1 MNKIVI
7 FILTIINCLFSL
19 TGFSQTENRLN
30 DYYDQIQID
39 KSKVLKEFVTYKIL
53 PYDTNSTIYVI
64 PVKTEEGEGWWSAD
78 IHLIKTL
85 TNSGK
90 IITYSIFESA
100 TQSDAIALYKIWI
113 DTAPYKITNNNSAFG
128 IRLDY
133 ANNSRAAGFDGET
146 LLLVEEKNGNFH
158 NILKLDVSKS
168 VAYGGGDCKDT
179 EMYKQKSILI
189 IDKVN
194 SNMGYNN
201 IIEKVYF
208 EHFYLDM
215 DCDDGKKE
223 KKNFE
228 NVFQYKDSLYICN
241 GQRIDGW

>member
-7 FILTIINCLFSL
+7 FISALISCLFSL
-19 TGFSQTENRLN
+19 TGLSQTENRLN
-30 DYYDQIQID
+30 DYYDQLKID
-39 KSKVLKEFVTYKIL
+39 KRKILNEFVTYKTL

-64 PVKTEEGEGWWSAD
+64 PVKTDEGEGWWSAD
-78 IHLIKTL
+78 IHLFKTL

-90 IITYSIFESA
+90 IITYSIFEHA

-113 DTAPYKITNNNSAFG
+113 DTAPYKLTKSNSAFG

-146 LLLVEEKNGNFH
+146 LLLVEEKNGNFI
-158 NILKLDVSKS
+158 NILKLDVSKI
-168 VAYGGGDCKDT
+168 VAYGGGDCENT
-179 EMYKQKSILI
+179 EMYKQKSILV

-194 SNMGYNN
+194 SNKGYNK

-208 EHFYLDM
+208 EHFYLNK
-215 DCDDGKKE
+215 DCEDGKKE
-223 KKNFE
+223 KKNFK
-228 NVFQYKDSLYICN
+228 NVFQFNDSLYICK
-241 GQRIDGW
+241 GQRLDGW